1 MAGNVQNI
9 LHVLTNFT
17 FTTRP
22 SAGNY
27 CPHHMGR
34 EVLSQRLNNQ
44 FETTQ
49 LLKKPQVQAVS
60 STAHGLGHP
69 PILLNPHSSAEWLLN
84 EYMLSE
90 SMLSECLNES
100 KRNSLQDSRSHSAVF
115 LRSRFSRPLPF
126 LSGPYGL
133 LGQQV
138 NSWPMEGAFPSG
150 LQGPLAAFGEAASPI
165 IPSPAHS
172 DLCLFFFN

>member
-9 LHVLTNFT
+9 LHVLTHFT

-44 FETTQ
+44 LETTQ

-100 KRNSLQDSRSHSAVF
+100 KCNSLQDSRSHWAV
-115 LRSRFSRPLPF
+115 LLGSRFSRPLPF
-126 LSGPYGL
+126 LLAPMVFSASRSIPGPWKAL
-133 LGQQV
+133 
-138 NSWPMEGAFPSG
+138 S
-150 LQGPLAAFGEAASPI
+150 LQDSRVLWLPLERRPH
-165 IPSPAHS
+165 P
-172 DLCLFFFN
+172 